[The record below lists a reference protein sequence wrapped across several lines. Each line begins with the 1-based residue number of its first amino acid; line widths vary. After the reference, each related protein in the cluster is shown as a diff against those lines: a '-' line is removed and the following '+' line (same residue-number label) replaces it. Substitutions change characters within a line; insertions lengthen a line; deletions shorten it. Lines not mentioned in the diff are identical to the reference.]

1 MTSTGALWTPGGVD
15 VDGIVVDALRDALDR
30 LPEGDD
36 PRRCGVM
43 LALAGE
49 IYYGSAPQERE
60 ALTDEAIAM
69 ARRLGDPALVHSAL
83 VKGTIAIWRGANARK
98 RLPMT
103 TEAAQIARE
112 LGDAVG
118 LVSAL
123 ALRAEAAGELGDL
136 PVLDECLAE
145 GRAQADRIRHVYAQ
159 LVLDSIEVSWLALRG
174 DSDAV
179 ESRIS
184 HMAEICRVVT
194 IPGAEES
201 IAGAMMMQSLW
212 QGGEAEVLAA
222 LETMPVDGF
231 INTAPPVL
239 AILCRLGRADDARS
253 YLERN
258 RAYVDQALAVDTWY
272 SPMAWS
278 MIAEAA
284 SHLGDRELAALT
296 YERLIDLTGQ
306 FACAG
311 TGSAIG
317 PVDMFLAMAAHTVG
331 DDDLAGRHADRA
343 VEQCGQ
349 WDVPLAAEWV
359 LGERE
364 RFGF

>member
-1 MTSTGALWTPGGVD
+1 
-15 VDGIVVDALRDALDR
+15 
-30 LPEGDD
+30 
-36 PRRCGVM
+36 M

-49 IYYGSAPQERE
+49 IYYGSTPQERE
-60 ALTDEAIAM
+60 ALTDEAVAM
-69 ARRLGDPALVHSAL
+69 ARRLDDPALVHSAL
-83 VKGTIAIWRGANARK
+83 VKGTIAIWRGANAAK
-98 RLPMT
+98 RLAMT

-123 ALRAEAAGELGDL
+123 ALRAEAAGELGDIA
-136 PVLDECLAE
+136 VLDECLVE

-159 LVLDSIEVSWLALRG
+159 LVLDSIEVSWFALRG
-174 DSDAV
+174 DFDAV
-179 ESRIS
+179 ERRIS
-184 HMAEICRVVT
+184 NMAEICRVVT

-212 QGGEAEVLAA
+212 QGGEADVLAV

-239 AILCRLGRADDARS
+239 AILCRLGRPDDART

-258 RAYVDQALAVDTWY
+258 RAFVDQALAVDTWY

-284 SHLGDRELAALT
+284 SHLGDRELASLT
-296 YERLIDLTGQ
+296 YERLIGLTGQ

-349 WDVPLAAEWV
+349 WDVPLAGEWA
-359 LGERE
+359 LRERE